1 MERENNPTIN
11 SVDSVENQ
19 AELMQTV
26 CKEKDKK
33 TKGAKADLKLIL
45 DAVTIECQQCRKLI
59 KLVETEADRS
69 SFMHFLSSSNVAF
82 TVVHL
87 CQVSDWRTS
96 SN

>member
-1 MERENNPTIN
+1 MKDARHLNSVCEHLPAPWHVERENNPTIN

-59 KLVETEADRS
+59 KLVETEAD
-69 SFMHFLSSSNVAF
+69 LW
-82 TVVHL
+82 
-87 CQVSDWRTS
+87 WRY
-96 SN
+96 